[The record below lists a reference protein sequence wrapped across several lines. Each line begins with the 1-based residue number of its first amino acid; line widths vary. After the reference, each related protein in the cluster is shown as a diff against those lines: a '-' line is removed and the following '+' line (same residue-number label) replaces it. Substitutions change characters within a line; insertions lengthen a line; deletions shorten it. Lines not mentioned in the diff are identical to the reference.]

1 MIELRVDNCILT
13 VLPANPSLASKLK
26 LKTKGKSFE
35 WQCPR
40 CGAKNKIRINNLP
53 YEFAGGDGW
62 SQVMRSS
69 AYLTQLDKICRSKR
83 NLVSFLIEKVKLE
96 EKLLDKNF
104 RLRLSASA
112 RIKELC
118 SKCGAEVTFNAEL
131 SSNTGHSLEK
141 IEQSTFKDFDIEI
154 ESNDDYT
161 LNRFIRGFNI
171 YLLMEKYSLTVDLKK
186 IDEMKIDG
194 EQLEDLKKL
203 LRWITSLKND
213 MEKTRLLDE
222 VEMEIE
228 KLMEAFQTD
237 EALMY
242 ISDLLSLVKKSRD
255 SMTKNFKRK
264 LFLSLA
270 QLEEHIRNITLKSH

>member
-1 MIELRVDNCILT
+1 MIELRVDNCTLT
-13 VLPANPSLASKLK
+13 ILPANPSLASKLK
-26 LKTKGKSFE
+26 LKIKGKSFE
-35 WQCPR
+35 WQCPK
-40 CGAKNKIRINNLP
+40 CGAKNKIRINSLP
-53 YEFAGGDGW
+53 YEFAGGDNW

-69 AYLTQLDKICRSKR
+69 AYLTQLNKICKSKR
-83 NLVSFLIEKVKLE
+83 NLISFLIEKVKLE

-131 SSNTGHSLEK
+131 SSNTGHFLEK
-141 IEQSTFKDFDIEI
+141 IEQSTFKDFEIEI

-171 YLLMEKYSLTVDLKK
+171 YLLMEKCSLTIDLKT

-203 LRWITSLKND
+203 LKWIASLKND
-213 MEKTRLLDE
+213 IEKTRLLDE
-222 VEMEIE
+222 VEMEIR
-228 KLMEAFQTD
+228 KLTEAFQTD

-242 ISDLLSLVKKSRD
+242 ISGLLSFVKRSKD
-255 SMTKNFKRK
+255 SMTKSFKRK

-270 QLEEHIRNITLKSH
+270 QLEERIKNITLKSH